1 MKVLIIENEIYLAQ
15 SISIKLSDA
24 GYSCEIINSFDEYN
38 GEKYYDIVLLSTNTN
53 NFLKAVG
60 QFKHSIIILLISY
73 ISTDTVS
80 NPLKLGASDYI
91 QKPFMIEE
99 LIRKIKHYQDFRKL
113 SILNKAYQSYIKSR
127 LETIKIP
134 EYNYK
139 KLKLPLILKSNK
151 QSSTDAFVFNYAN
164 ECDITLSFIDLT
176 STNSVEKVMKLPTEN
191 NLLFLSNFQALKAA
205 EKEKLLDFIQ
215 NKNVILHTNSNTD
228 DLKINCINLT
238 DDLKINC
245 INLNDNEKNID
256 SNEILTIDEY
266 VKYVIINYQNI
277 FPDTDLSKKLG
288 ISRKSLWEKRKKYE
302 ISKKK

>member
-1 MKVLIIENEIYLAQ
+1 
-15 SISIKLSDA
+15 
-24 GYSCEIINSFDEYN
+24 
-38 GEKYYDIVLLSTNTN
+38 
-53 NFLKAVG
+53 
-60 QFKHSIIILLISY
+60 
-73 ISTDTVS
+73 
-80 NPLKLGASDYI
+80 
-91 QKPFMIEE
+91 
-99 LIRKIKHYQDFRKL
+99 
-113 SILNKAYQSYIKSR
+113 
-127 LETIKIP
+127 
-134 EYNYK
+134 
-139 KLKLPLILKSNK
+139 
-151 QSSTDAFVFNYAN
+151 
-164 ECDITLSFIDLT
+164 ITLSFIDLT

-228 DLKINCINLT
+228 DLKINCINL
-238 DDLKINC
+238 
-245 INLNDNEKNID
+245 NDNEKNIN

>member
-1 MKVLIIENEIYLAQ
+1 
-15 SISIKLSDA
+15 
-24 GYSCEIINSFDEYN
+24 
-38 GEKYYDIVLLSTNTN
+38 
-53 NFLKAVG
+53 
-60 QFKHSIIILLISY
+60 
-73 ISTDTVS
+73 
-80 NPLKLGASDYI
+80 
-91 QKPFMIEE
+91 
-99 LIRKIKHYQDFRKL
+99 
-113 SILNKAYQSYIKSR
+113 
-127 LETIKIP
+127 
-134 EYNYK
+134 
-139 KLKLPLILKSNK
+139 
-151 QSSTDAFVFNYAN
+151 
-164 ECDITLSFIDLT
+164 LT

-228 DLKINCINLT
+228 DLKINCINL
-238 DDLKINC
+238 
-245 INLNDNEKNID
+245 NDNEKNIN

>member
-1 MKVLIIENEIYLAQ
+1 
-15 SISIKLSDA
+15 
-24 GYSCEIINSFDEYN
+24 
-38 GEKYYDIVLLSTNTN
+38 
-53 NFLKAVG
+53 
-60 QFKHSIIILLISY
+60 
-73 ISTDTVS
+73 
-80 NPLKLGASDYI
+80 
-91 QKPFMIEE
+91 
-99 LIRKIKHYQDFRKL
+99 
-113 SILNKAYQSYIKSR
+113 
-127 LETIKIP
+127 
-134 EYNYK
+134 
-139 KLKLPLILKSNK
+139 
-151 QSSTDAFVFNYAN
+151 FVFNYAN

-191 NLLFLSNFQALKAA
+191 NLLFLSNFQALKAT

-228 DLKINCINLT
+228 DLKINCINL
-238 DDLKINC
+238 
-245 INLNDNEKNID
+245 NDNEKNIN

>member
-53 NFLKAVG
+53 NFLKAVS

-151 QSSTDAFVFNYAN
+151 QSSADAFVFNYAN

-191 NLLFLSNFQALKAA
+191 NLLFLSNFQALKAT

-215 NKNVILHTNSNTD
+215 NKNVILHTNSN
-228 DLKINCINLT
+228 T

>member
-15 SISIKLSDA
+15 SISIKLSDV
-24 GYSCEIINSFDEYN
+24 GYHCEIISSFDEYN
-38 GEKYYDIVLLSTNTN
+38 HEKYYDIILLSTNTN
-53 NFLKAVG
+53 NFLKAVTE
-60 QFKHSIIILLISY
+60 FKHSIIILLISY

-113 SILNKAYQSYIKSR
+113 SILNEAYRNYIKSR
-127 LETIKIP
+127 LETVKIA

-151 QSSTDAFVFNYAN
+151 QSSADAFVFNYIN
-164 ECDITLSFIDLT
+164 EYNITLSFIDLT
-176 STNSVEKVMKLPTEN
+176 TTNAVEKAIKLPTEN
-191 NLLFLSNFQALKAA
+191 NLLFLSNFQALKAV
-205 EKEKLLDFIQ
+205 EREKLLDFIQ

-228 DLKINCINLT
+228 DLNFH
-238 DDLKINC
+238 C

-266 VKYVIINYQNI
+266 VKYIIINYQNI

>member
-1 MKVLIIENEIYLAQ
+1 
-15 SISIKLSDA
+15 
-24 GYSCEIINSFDEYN
+24 
-38 GEKYYDIVLLSTNTN
+38 
-53 NFLKAVG
+53 
-60 QFKHSIIILLISY
+60 
-73 ISTDTVS
+73 
-80 NPLKLGASDYI
+80 
-91 QKPFMIEE
+91 
-99 LIRKIKHYQDFRKL
+99 
-113 SILNKAYQSYIKSR
+113 
-127 LETIKIP
+127 IKIP

-228 DLKINCINLT
+228 DLKINCINL
-238 DDLKINC
+238 
-245 INLNDNEKNID
+245 NDNEKNID

>member
-1 MKVLIIENEIYLAQ
+1 
-15 SISIKLSDA
+15 
-24 GYSCEIINSFDEYN
+24 
-38 GEKYYDIVLLSTNTN
+38 
-53 NFLKAVG
+53 
-60 QFKHSIIILLISY
+60 
-73 ISTDTVS
+73 
-80 NPLKLGASDYI
+80 
-91 QKPFMIEE
+91 
-99 LIRKIKHYQDFRKL
+99 
-113 SILNKAYQSYIKSR
+113 
-127 LETIKIP
+127 
-134 EYNYK
+134 
-139 KLKLPLILKSNK
+139 
-151 QSSTDAFVFNYAN
+151 YAN

-191 NLLFLSNFQALKAA
+191 NLLFLSNFQALKAT

-228 DLKINCINLT
+228 DLKINCINL
-238 DDLKINC
+238 
-245 INLNDNEKNID
+245 NDNEKNIN

>member
-38 GEKYYDIVLLSTNTN
+38 GEKYYDIILLSTNTN

-60 QFKHSIIILLISY
+60 QFKHSIIILFISY

-151 QSSTDAFVFNYAN
+151 QSSADAFVFNYAN

-228 DLKINCINLT
+228 DLKINCINL
-238 DDLKINC
+238 
-245 INLNDNEKNID
+245 NDNEKNIN

>member
-24 GYSCEIINSFDEYN
+24 GYSCEIINSFDERN
-38 GEKYYDIVLLSTNTN
+38 PEKYYDIVLLSTNTS
-53 NFLKAVG
+53 NFLKAVTE
-60 QFKHSIIILLISY
+60 FKHSIIILLISY

-80 NPLKLGASDYI
+80 NPLKLGACDYI

-99 LIRKIKHYQDFRKL
+99 LIRKIKHYQDFKKL
-113 SILNKAYQSYIKSR
+113 SILNKAYKSYIKSR

-228 DLKINCINLT
+228 DLKINCINL
-238 DDLKINC
+238 
-245 INLNDNEKNID
+245 NDNEKNID

>member
-38 GEKYYDIVLLSTNTN
+38 GEKYYDIILLSTNTN

-60 QFKHSIIILLISY
+60 QFKYSIIILLISY

-151 QSSTDAFVFNYAN
+151 QSSADAFVFNYAN

-191 NLLFLSNFQALKAA
+191 NLLFLSNFQALKAT

-228 DLKINCINLT
+228 DLKINCINL
-238 DDLKINC
+238 
-245 INLNDNEKNID
+245 NDNEKNIN

>member
-1 MKVLIIENEIYLAQ
+1 
-15 SISIKLSDA
+15 
-24 GYSCEIINSFDEYN
+24 
-38 GEKYYDIVLLSTNTN
+38 
-53 NFLKAVG
+53 
-60 QFKHSIIILLISY
+60 
-73 ISTDTVS
+73 
-80 NPLKLGASDYI
+80 
-91 QKPFMIEE
+91 
-99 LIRKIKHYQDFRKL
+99 
-113 SILNKAYQSYIKSR
+113 
-127 LETIKIP
+127 
-134 EYNYK
+134 
-139 KLKLPLILKSNK
+139 LKSNK
-151 QSSTDAFVFNYAN
+151 QSSADAFVFNYAN

-228 DLKINCINLT
+228 DLKINCINL
-238 DDLKINC
+238 
-245 INLNDNEKNID
+245 NDNEKNIN

>member
-60 QFKHSIIILLISY
+60 QFKYSIIILLISY

-151 QSSTDAFVFNYAN
+151 QSSADAFVFNYAN

-228 DLKINCINLT
+228 DLKINCINL
-238 DDLKINC
+238 
-245 INLNDNEKNID
+245 NDNEKNID

>member
-24 GYSCEIINSFDEYN
+24 GYSCEIINSFDERN
-38 GEKYYDIVLLSTNTN
+38 PEKYYDIVLLSTNTS
-53 NFLKAVG
+53 NFLKAVTE
-60 QFKHSIIILLISY
+60 FKHSIIILLISY

-80 NPLKLGASDYI
+80 NPLKLGACDYI

-99 LIRKIKHYQDFRKL
+99 LIRKIKHYQDFKKL
-113 SILNKAYQSYIKSR
+113 SILNKAYKSYIKSR
-127 LETIKIP
+127 LETVKIP

-139 KLKLPLILKSNK
+139 KLKLPVVLKSNK
-151 QSSTDAFVFNYAN
+151 QSSADAFVFNYIN
-164 ECDITLSFIDLT
+164 EYDITLSYVDL
-176 STNSVEKVMKLPTEN
+176 SVSNSVEKVMKLPTEN
-191 NLLFLSNFQALKAA
+191 NLLFLSNFQVLKPL
-205 EKEKLLDFIQ
+205 EREKLLEFIA
-215 NKNVILHTNSNTD
+215 NKSVILHTNSNIE
-228 DLKINCINLT
+228 DLELP
-238 DDLKINC
+238 C

-256 SNEILTIDEY
+256 SNQILTIDEY
-266 VKYVIINYQNI
+266 VKYIILNYQNV

>member
-1 MKVLIIENEIYLAQ
+1 
-15 SISIKLSDA
+15 
-24 GYSCEIINSFDEYN
+24 
-38 GEKYYDIVLLSTNTN
+38 
-53 NFLKAVG
+53 
-60 QFKHSIIILLISY
+60 
-73 ISTDTVS
+73 
-80 NPLKLGASDYI
+80 
-91 QKPFMIEE
+91 
-99 LIRKIKHYQDFRKL
+99 
-113 SILNKAYQSYIKSR
+113 
-127 LETIKIP
+127 
-134 EYNYK
+134 
-139 KLKLPLILKSNK
+139 ILKSNK
-151 QSSTDAFVFNYAN
+151 QSSADAFVFNYAN

-228 DLKINCINLT
+228 DLKINCINL
-238 DDLKINC
+238 
-245 INLNDNEKNID
+245 NDNEKNID

>member
-60 QFKHSIIILLISY
+60 QFKYSIIILLISY

-99 LIRKIKHYQDFRKL
+99 LIRKIKHYQYFRKL

-151 QSSTDAFVFNYAN
+151 QSSADAFVFNYAN

-191 NLLFLSNFQALKAA
+191 NLLFLSNFQALKAT

-215 NKNVILHTNSNTD
+215 NKNVILHTNSN
-228 DLKINCINLT
+228 T

>member
-38 GEKYYDIVLLSTNTN
+38 GAKYYDIVLLSTNTN

-151 QSSTDAFVFNYAN
+151 QSSADAFVFNYAN

-228 DLKINCINLT
+228 DLKINCINL
-238 DDLKINC
+238 
-245 INLNDNEKNID
+245 NDNEKNID

>member
-60 QFKHSIIILLISY
+60 QFKYSIIILLISY

-80 NPLKLGASDYI
+80 NPLKLDASDYI

-151 QSSTDAFVFNYAN
+151 QSSADAFVFNYAN

-228 DLKINCINLT
+228 DLKINCINL
-238 DDLKINC
+238 
-245 INLNDNEKNID
+245 NDNEKNIN

>member
-24 GYSCEIINSFDEYN
+24 GYSCEIINSFNEYN

-60 QFKHSIIILLISY
+60 QFKHSIIIILLISY

-151 QSSTDAFVFNYAN
+151 QSSADAFVFNYAN

-228 DLKINCINLT
+228 DLKINCINL
-238 DDLKINC
+238 
-245 INLNDNEKNID
+245 NDNEKNID

>member
-1 MKVLIIENEIYLAQ
+1 
-15 SISIKLSDA
+15 
-24 GYSCEIINSFDEYN
+24 
-38 GEKYYDIVLLSTNTN
+38 
-53 NFLKAVG
+53 
-60 QFKHSIIILLISY
+60 
-73 ISTDTVS
+73 
-80 NPLKLGASDYI
+80 
-91 QKPFMIEE
+91 
-99 LIRKIKHYQDFRKL
+99 
-113 SILNKAYQSYIKSR
+113 
-127 LETIKIP
+127 
-134 EYNYK
+134 
-139 KLKLPLILKSNK
+139 KSNK
-151 QSSTDAFVFNYAN
+151 QSSADAFVFNYAN

-228 DLKINCINLT
+228 DLKINCINL
-238 DDLKINC
+238 
-245 INLNDNEKNID
+245 NDNEKNID

>member
-1 MKVLIIENEIYLAQ
+1 
-15 SISIKLSDA
+15 
-24 GYSCEIINSFDEYN
+24 
-38 GEKYYDIVLLSTNTN
+38 
-53 NFLKAVG
+53 
-60 QFKHSIIILLISY
+60 
-73 ISTDTVS
+73 
-80 NPLKLGASDYI
+80 
-91 QKPFMIEE
+91 
-99 LIRKIKHYQDFRKL
+99 
-113 SILNKAYQSYIKSR
+113 
-127 LETIKIP
+127 
-134 EYNYK
+134 
-139 KLKLPLILKSNK
+139 
-151 QSSTDAFVFNYAN
+151 FVFNYAN

-228 DLKINCINLT
+228 DLKINCINL
-238 DDLKINC
+238 
-245 INLNDNEKNID
+245 NDNEKNIN

>member
-1 MKVLIIENEIYLAQ
+1 
-15 SISIKLSDA
+15 
-24 GYSCEIINSFDEYN
+24 
-38 GEKYYDIVLLSTNTN
+38 
-53 NFLKAVG
+53 VG

-151 QSSTDAFVFNYAN
+151 QSSADAFVFNYAN

-228 DLKINCINLT
+228 DLKINCINL
-238 DDLKINC
+238 
-245 INLNDNEKNID
+245 NDNEKNID

>member
-38 GEKYYDIVLLSTNTN
+38 GEKYYDIILLSTNTN

-99 LIRKIKHYQDFRKL
+99 LIRKIKHYQDFKKL
-113 SILNKAYQSYIKSR
+113 SILNKAYKSYIKSR
-127 LETIKIP
+127 LQTVKIP

-139 KLKLPLILKSNK
+139 KLKLPVVLKSNK
-151 QSSTDAFVFNYAN
+151 QSSADAFVFNYIN
-164 ECDITLSFIDLT
+164 EYDITLSYVDL
-176 STNSVEKVMKLPTEN
+176 SVSNSVEKAMKLPTEN
-191 NLLFLSNFQALKAA
+191 NLLFLSNFQVLKPL
-205 EKEKLLDFIQ
+205 EREKLLEFIK
-215 NKNVILHTNSNTD
+215 NKSVILHTNSNIE
-228 DLKINCINLT
+228 DLELPCINLS
-238 DDLKINC
+238 
-245 INLNDNEKNID
+245 DNEKNID
-256 SNEILTIDEY
+256 SNQILTIDEY
-266 VKYVIINYQNI
+266 VKYIILNYQNV

>member
-60 QFKHSIIILLISY
+60 QFKYSIIILLISY

-80 NPLKLGASDYI
+80 NPLKLGANDYI

-151 QSSTDAFVFNYAN
+151 QSSADAFVFNYAN

-191 NLLFLSNFQALKAA
+191 NLLFLSNFQALKAT

-215 NKNVILHTNSNTD
+215 NKNVILHTNSN
-228 DLKINCINLT
+228 T

>member
-38 GEKYYDIVLLSTNTN
+38 GEKYYDIILLSTNTN

-60 QFKHSIIILLISY
+60 RFKHSIIILLISY

-151 QSSTDAFVFNYAN
+151 QSSADAFVFNYAN
-164 ECDITLSFIDLT
+164 EYDITLSFIDLT

-228 DLKINCINLT
+228 DLKINCINL
-238 DDLKINC
+238 
-245 INLNDNEKNID
+245 NDNEKNIN